1 MRTPEVD
8 SAKSALRNAHLLRIA
23 RRQAGM
29 ARTDVFDTHSP
40 TDADELGR
48 IRAEGV
54 EVVLA

>member
-1 MRTPEVD
+1 
-8 SAKSALRNAHLLRIA
+8 
-23 RRQAGM
+23 M